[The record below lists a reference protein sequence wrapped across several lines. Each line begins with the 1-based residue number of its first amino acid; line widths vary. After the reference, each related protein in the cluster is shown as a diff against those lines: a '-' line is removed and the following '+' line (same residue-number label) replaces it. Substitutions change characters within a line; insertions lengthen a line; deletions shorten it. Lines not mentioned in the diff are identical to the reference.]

1 MDHPFVEEDIVR
13 LRSALARIA
22 RSIDRQVSAD
32 GLSRTRLSVLG
43 TVARRGPIGMGEL
56 ADVEGL
62 NPTMLSR
69 IVGKMTAEGVLKR
82 VQDERDGRAV
92 LVEVTPEGAALQE
105 RLRTERTQLFAER
118 LVELPD
124 GLAEQLLTGL
134 PALEALADVMR
145 RKPALDP
152 PEGSRS

>member
-1 MDHPFVEEDIVR
+1 MNHPFVEEDVVR
-13 LRSALARIA
+13 LRLALARIA

-43 TVARRGPIGMGEL
+43 TVARKGPIGVGEL

-69 IVGKMTAEGVLKR
+69 IVGKMTTEGLLNR

-92 LVEVTPEGAALQE
+92 LVEVTPAGAALQQ
-105 RLRTERTQLFAER
+105 RLRGERTKLFAER
-118 LVELPD
+118 LTELPD

-134 PALEALADVMR
+134 PALEALAEIMP

-152 PEGSRS
+152 PDRSRS